1 MFDVATAAA
10 TFPTVETVI
19 LAEAPPRIDEMS
31 EHAKSGNKELSR
43 LWREAEPALREKI
56 TIGKHDYLTSACPCS
71 DASMHGT
78 LDTHGRSY
86 DSIHY
91 RGSLG
96 KIANTRSLI
105 KILASAGLAS
115 PVPRTC
121 ELEAGLPGQGQ
132 GRRQGKGQCQGQG
145 QAQGLRQEQPWP
157 QQGRRKAG
165 KGQRRRDLFQLA
177 LRNRFQGN

>member
-1 MFDVATAAA
+1 MCD
-10 TFPTVETVI
+10 
-19 LAEAPPRIDEMS
+19 
-31 EHAKSGNKELSR
+31 
-43 LWREAEPALREKI
+43 
-56 TIGKHDYLTSACPCS
+56 
-71 DASMHGT
+71 T

-132 GRRQGKGQCQGQG
+132 GRRQGQGQCQGPG
-145 QAQGLRQEQPWP
+145 QAQGLRQEQPWQ

-165 KGQRRRDLFQLA
+165 KGQRRRDPFQLA